1 MVTLN
6 KNADID
12 QYKLSGY
19 GIGFDRKG
27 DFSVTHEVGTNVIIF
42 GVDMSLSPHIDN
54 KKNYLILGKGPKQE
68 LEHRLTAEK
77 CIQLIFLKI
86 TKKNCLSLNYNVAN
100 SYLFVNGTD
109 IFKFKA
115 RDSEIIA
122 TPLCLGNI

>member
-19 GIGFDRKG
+19 GIGSDRKG
-27 DFSVTHEVGTNVIIF
+27 DFSVTHEIDTNVIIF

-54 KKNYLILGKGPKQE
+54 KKKYLILGKGPKQG

-77 CIQLIFLKI
+77 MYSINFSENN
-86 TKKNCLSLNYNVAN
+86 KKNLSLNYNVAN

>member
-77 CIQLIFLKI
+77 MYSINFSENN
-86 TKKNCLSLNYNVAN
+86 KKN
-100 SYLFVNGTD
+100 LF
-109 IFKFKA
+109 
-115 RDSEIIA
+115 E
-122 TPLCLGNI
+122 LEL